1 MYHSEGYAEHIDQ
14 NWMNKGFCSKER
26 IKMDLFRRYG
36 YIAAAGDRHLAEF
49 CPGKW
54 YLKDIETVK
63 EWAFGLTTVDY
74 RKEDLK
80 TRLQKSENLR
90 SGAEEIKLVH
100 TGEEGVNQMRAILGL
115 HDFVTNVNLPN
126 IGQIP
131 NLPMGA
137 VVETN
142 AVFSADS
149 VRPVMAGEIPQEI
162 YPLVSRICGEQEL
175 VSKAIANRDLEGI
188 FNAFV
193 SDPLVTCTYDEA
205 KELFREMV
213 QNTKK
218 YLTSYNIDEF

>member
-1 MYHSEGYAEHIDQ
+1 MG
-14 NWMNKGFCSKER
+14 
-26 IKMDLFRRYG
+26 
-36 YIAAAGDRHLAEF
+36 
-49 CPGKW
+49 
-54 YLKDIETVK
+54 V
-63 EWAFGLTTVDY
+63 GLTTVDY

-126 IGQIP
+126 IGHIP

-218 YLTSYNIDEF
+218 YLTSYNIDES